1 MDSRAMCR
9 DLIGSLDGRL
19 LSFYYQIPAFS
30 TCTRGDGLLY
40 RRGVHRPAGGPHR
53 GQECVWERGLSVEN
67 MRPSS
72 AARQVLTD
80 WASNRLPHYADA
92 ERSAV
97 RTVREEVLRQ
107 WKEEMGYEA
116 VRERMESDPEVDRYA
131 MQPIDR
137 VFRTPNVQPEEDTL
151 DYSCF
156 LPAAERKREEE
167 EEEEEEMEEDEEEVP
182 ELVDDEDEDAALLE

>member
-1 MDSRAMCR
+1 MS
-9 DLIGSLDGRL
+9 
-19 LSFYYQIPAFS
+19 
-30 TCTRGDGLLY
+30 
-40 RRGVHRPAGGPHR
+40 
-53 GQECVWERGLSVEN
+53 ERGLSVEN

-131 MQPIDR
+131 MQPIER

-156 LPAAERKREEE
+156 LPAAERRREEE
-167 EEEEEEMEEDEEEVP
+167 EEEEEEDDVP
-182 ELVDDEDEDAALLE
+182 ELVEDEDEDAALLE

>member
-1 MDSRAMCR
+1 MTIDSRETCR
-9 DLIGSLDGRL
+9 DLIGSLDRRL

-30 TCTRGDGLLY
+30 TCTRGNGLLC

-53 GQECVWERGLSVEN
+53 GQECVSERGLSVEN

-156 LPAAERKREEE
+156 LPAAERRREEE
-167 EEEEEEMEEDEEEVP
+167 EEEEEEEDDVP

>member
-1 MDSRAMCR
+1 MDSRETCR
-9 DLIGSLDGRL
+9 DLIGSLDRRL

-30 TCTRGDGLLY
+30 TCTRGTGLLC

-53 GQECVWERGLSVEN
+53 GQECVSERGLSVEN

-156 LPAAERKREEE
+156 LPAAERRREEE
-167 EEEEEEMEEDEEEVP
+167 EEEEEEEEDDVP

>member
-1 MDSRAMCR
+1 MDSREMCR
-9 DLIGSLDGRL
+9 DLIGSLDRRL

-30 TCTRGDGLLY
+30 TCTRGTGLLC

-53 GQECVWERGLSVEN
+53 GQECVSERGLSVEN

-97 RTVREEVLRQ
+97 RT
-107 WKEEMGYEA
+107 

-156 LPAAERKREEE
+156 LPAAERRREEE
-167 EEEEEEMEEDEEEVP
+167 EEEEEEEVDVP
-182 ELVDDEDEDAALLE
+182 ELVEDEDEDAALLE

>member
-1 MDSRAMCR
+1 M
-9 DLIGSLDGRL
+9 
-19 LSFYYQIPAFS
+19 
-30 TCTRGDGLLY
+30 
-40 RRGVHRPAGGPHR
+40 
-53 GQECVWERGLSVEN
+53 SVEN

-80 WASNRLPHYADA
+80 WASNRLPHYAEA

-107 WKEEMGYEA
+107 WKEEMGYGA
-116 VRERMESDPEVDRYA
+116 VLERMKSDPEVDRYA
-131 MQPIDR
+131 MLPLDR

-156 LPAAERKREEE
+156 LPAAERQREEEDEDDEEE
-167 EEEEEEMEEDEEEVP
+167 EEEAEEEEVP
-182 ELVDDEDEDAALLE
+182 ELVEDEDAALLE